1 MKEILIISLLGIV
14 ILALDILKLRKL
26 LLPSLFIGMLG
37 LIGSAIMDWG
47 QNEIPFAQYG
57 GMLQFDNYALI
68 FTIAF
73 AWIALAWF
81 LMNSDHYALN
91 SSKRTDIYAMV
102 AFSLCGAVVLVSF
115 TNLVMLFLGVEILS
129 IPVYVLAAS
138 NRTDKLSNEAG
149 FKYFF
154 MGSVASA
161 ILLFGIALIYGAT
174 GSFEL
179 TKIQEMIATS
189 SHHGVL
195 FTLGSSLMLI
205 GFLFKVSAA
214 PFHMWTPDVYQGA
227 PTPITAY
234 MSTIVKGAAV
244 AGMFRLF
251 LNIGA
256 GPQEN
261 LTTALVVIIALTLI
275 VSNVIAAVQTNA
287 KRLLAYSS
295 VSHAGFMLG
304 FLVHVQA
311 ENSMYLF
318 FYVLTYS
325 LASFAAFSVV
335 QHVSQY
341 QQGATDVLSFKG
353 LNKQNRLLA
362 FTMTV
367 ALLSMAGIPP
377 LSGFMAKYYVMS
389 DLVAHGHLPLVIIM
403 VITSA
408 IGAYYYLKL
417 IMEIYTPI
425 DNAGRIVI
433 GTWQRWMYMKLLTLL
448 IALFF
453 ASSLLQLLVIP

>member
-341 QQGATDVLSFKG
+341 QQGAT
-353 LNKQNRLLA
+353 
-362 FTMTV
+362 
-367 ALLSMAGIPP
+367 
-377 LSGFMAKYYVMS
+377 
-389 DLVAHGHLPLVIIM
+389 
-403 VITSA
+403 
-408 IGAYYYLKL
+408 
-417 IMEIYTPI
+417 
-425 DNAGRIVI
+425 
-433 GTWQRWMYMKLLTLL
+433 
-448 IALFF
+448 
-453 ASSLLQLLVIP
+453 

>member
-14 ILALDILKLRKL
+14 ILALDILKMRKL
-26 LLPSLFIGMLG
+26 LLPTLFIGMLG

-47 QNEIPFAQYG
+47 QHEIPFAQYG

-81 LMNSDHYALN
+81 LMNSDHYVLN

-138 NRTDKLSNEAG
+138 NRTDKSSNEAG

-174 GSFEL
+174 GSFDL
-179 TKIQEMIATS
+179 MKIQEAIAAGST
-189 SHHGVL
+189 HGVL

-251 LNIGA
+251 LSIGT

-304 FLVHVQA
+304 FLVHVQT
-311 ENSMYLF
+311 ENAMYLF

-389 DLVAHGHLPLVIIM
+389 DLVGHGHLPLVVIM

-408 IGAYYYLKL
+408 IGAFYYLKL

-433 GTWQRWMYMKLLTLL
+433 GRWQRWMYMKLLTLL

-453 ASSLLQLLVIP
+453 ASSLLQLLIIP